1 MSLTAAV
8 FVALVL
14 VASALG
20 FTAARRNGGD
30 LRALDEW
37 ALGGRRFGTLL
48 SWFLLGGDLYTAYTF
63 VALPALVYGV
73 GALGFF
79 AVPYATIAYP
89 IVFLLLARFWSVAH
103 ERGYMTAGDFVRGRY
118 GSRSLEIAIAAT
130 GVLAALPYI
139 ALQIVGMKAVL
150 AQLGGIFSIGGGAMP
165 LAIAFALLAAYTYI
179 GGLRAPATIAVFKDI
194 LIYITIAAA
203 IVIIP
208 HALGGWKSIFAAAGN
223 ALASPTHPLP
233 LLVAPQMQFAY
244 ATLALG
250 SAFSL
255 FLYPHAITS
264 LLSARSADVVR
275 RNAALLPLYSILLGV
290 IALLGFAALAA
301 GIHAPPNE
309 IVPIL
314 FARFF
319 PPWFAGLA
327 DATIVIGALVP
338 ASIMALGA
346 ANLFLRNVVA
356 PLSGRAPSREA
367 GTTKWLTLAFCAL
380 SLVLVLSV
388 NVKFAIYFQLLGGA
402 WVLQT
407 APAIFFGLGGRS
419 LPARAL
425 LAGWF
430 AGMLAAT
437 SFAVMDGFAPNVA
450 LHVGSFTLIGFI
462 AIYAVAINLGV
473 ALLAALL
480 LRDRTPQ
487 REIA

>member
-1 MSLTAAV
+1 MNLTVAV
-8 FVALVL
+8 FAALVL
-14 VASALG
+14 LASALG
-20 FTAARRNGGD
+20 FTAARRKRGELRD
-30 LRALDEW
+30 LQEW

-63 VALPALVYGV
+63 IALPALVYGV

-89 IVFLLLARFWSVAH
+89 IVFLFLARFWNVAH
-103 ERGYMTAGDFVRGRY
+103 ERGYMTVGDFVRGRY
-118 GSRSLEIAIAAT
+118 GSRTLELAIAAT

-150 AQLGGIFSIGGGAMP
+150 AQLGGVVAFGGGAMP
-165 LAIAFALLAAYTYI
+165 LTVAFALLAAYTYF

-194 LIYITIAAA
+194 LIYATIAAA
-203 IVIIP
+203 IVIVP
-208 HALGGWKSIFAAAGN
+208 HALGGWHAIFDAASK
-223 ALASPTHPLP
+223 ALATPLHPQP
-233 LLVAPQMQFAY
+233 LLIAPQMQFAY

-250 SAFSL
+250 SALSL

-264 LLSARSADVVR
+264 LLSAKSADVVR
-275 RNAALLPLYSILLGV
+275 RNAALLPLYSILLGI

-301 GIHAPPNE
+301 GIHAAPNE

-319 PPWFAGLA
+319 PPWFTGLA

-346 ANLFLRNVVA
+346 ANLFVRNVIA
-356 PLSGRAPSREA
+356 PISGRMPSSNA
-367 GTTKWLTLAFCAL
+367 AATKWLTLAFCAL
-380 SLVLVLSV
+380 SLLLVLYM

-407 APAIFFGLGGRS
+407 APAIFFGLYSRTI
-419 LPARAL
+419 PARAL
-425 LAGWF
+425 LAGWLT
-430 AGMLAAT
+430 GMVAASYLAV
-437 SFAVMDGFAPNVA
+437 SDGFSPLVA
-450 LHVGSFTLIGFI
+450 FHIGSFSMTGFI
-462 AIYAVAINLGV
+462 AVYAVLVNLAV
-473 ALLAALL
+473 AFAATLLFRVCPSEVEAA
-480 LRDRTPQ
+480 
-487 REIA
+487 

>member
-1 MSLTAAV
+1 MNVTVTV
-8 FVALVL
+8 FAILVL

-20 FTAARRNGGD
+20 FTATRRKTAD
-30 LRALDEW
+30 LRDLQEW

-89 IVFLLLARFWSVAH
+89 IVFLFLARFWNVAH
-103 ERGYMTAGDFVRGRY
+103 ARGYMTAGDFVRGRY
-118 GSRSLEIAIAAT
+118 RSRTLEIAVAAT

-150 AQLGGIFSIGGGAMP
+150 SQLGGVLNLGGGAMP
-165 LAIAFALLAAYTYI
+165 LTIAFALLAAYTYF

-194 LIYITIAAA
+194 LIYATIIAA

-208 HALGGWKSIFAAAGN
+208 HALGGWQSIFAAAGH
-223 ALASPTHPLP
+223 ALSTPLHPQP
-233 LLVAPQMQFAY
+233 LLIAPQMQFAY

-264 LLSARSADVVR
+264 LLSAKSADVVR
-275 RNAALLPLYSILLGV
+275 RNAALLPLYSILLGI

-301 GIHAPPNE
+301 GIHAAPNE

-346 ANLFLRNVVA
+346 ANLFVRNVVA
-356 PLSGRAPSREA
+356 PFSGKIPSSSA
-367 GTTKWLTLAFCAL
+367 AATKWLTLAFCAL
-380 SLVLVLSV
+380 SLLLVLYM

-407 APAIFFGLGGRS
+407 APAILFGLSSRS
-419 LPARAL
+419 IPARAL
-425 LAGWF
+425 FAGW
-430 AGMLAAT
+430 ATGMIAAT
-437 SFAVMDGFAPNVA
+437 SFAVTDGFSPLVA
-450 LHVGSFTLIGFI
+450 LHIGSLNIVGFI
-462 AIYAVAINLGV
+462 AVYAVLLNLAVTFG
-473 ALLAALL
+473 AALL
-480 LRDRTPQ
+480 LRVPPT
-487 REIA
+487 EIEPA